1 MTTIALISCVKSKRQ
16 VPCAAKDLYISTLFQ
31 GMRRYAE
38 GHADDWEILS
48 AEHGLLHKEQVVAPY
63 EKTLNKM
70 RKLERRA
77 WADRVIDQLGT
88 NLPERADILMLAGER
103 YRDGLMSWLLARG
116 HHIQVPMEGLPMG
129 KQVQWLQ
136 GSA

>member
-38 GHADDWEILS
+38 RHADDWYILS

-77 WADRVIDQLGT
+77 WADRVIDQLGA
-88 NLPERADILMLAGER
+88 NLPEHADILMLAGER
-103 YRDGLMSWLLARG
+103 YRDGLMSWLSARG
-116 HHIQVPMEGLPMG
+116 HHIHVPMEGLPMG

-136 GSA
+136 GSM